1 MPMAEWQRN
10 SHPSTLAVNVDLDWY
25 FDIKDEESKTL
36 ACDIRRGLDCIS
48 LHQSKESLGQYQLYI
63 Q

>member
-1 MPMAEWQRN
+1 MRMAEWQRN
-10 SHPSTLAVNVDLDWY
+10 SHPSTLGVNVYLDWY
-25 FDIKDEESKTL
+25 FDIKYEESKTL

-48 LHQSKESLGQYQLYI
+48 FHEIKESLGHYQLYI